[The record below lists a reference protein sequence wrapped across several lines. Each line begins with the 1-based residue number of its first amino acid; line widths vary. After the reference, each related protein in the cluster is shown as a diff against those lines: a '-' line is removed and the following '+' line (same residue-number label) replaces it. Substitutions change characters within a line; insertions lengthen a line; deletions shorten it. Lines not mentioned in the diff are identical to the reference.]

1 MPRRLRN
8 LIAQHSPQDVRGETE
23 KSFPFLYHYE
33 VYMFN
38 YIGKEEFIHSAAML
52 WAAQLSYRKNI
63 RDISE
68 KTRISMKKLNA
79 YRNGMSPI
87 EKQHASSLNHFFRLG
102 YGFFEQTATMK
113 ELTSFEKELLFL
125 AERIVQ
131 HWDGTRP
138 LPRRWEKIW
147 EKLLYSEK
155 SSTTVKDIK
164 S

>member
-1 MPRRLRN
+1 
-8 LIAQHSPQDVRGETE
+8 
-23 KSFPFLYHYE
+23 
-33 VYMFN
+33 MFN

-52 WAAQLSYRKNI
+52 WAAELTCKKNVKE
-63 RDISE
+63 ISA
-68 KTRISMKKLNA
+68 KTRISMRKLFD
-79 YRNGMSPI
+79 YREGKLEI
-87 EKQHASSLNHFFRLG
+87 DERHARLLNHYFRLG